1 MFQVLQ
7 LYLTEKH
14 DNFVKCA
21 VSPGIMSRIEVTH
34 ITYWFD
40 SKWGGA
46 WLVLKYTLSFNL
58 WSFSMLVIH
67 SSTLTVPNNSQSFQS
82 ALLALF
88 YNNLT
93 QAGDNWERERER
105 ASIEKIAPL
114 DCSVCTVFLNRDSCG
129 TKSNV
134 GGSTFGQFF
143 LCHTREQAKQANRNK
158 SFKTSPPWTLFE
170 FLPPDFCL
178 EYLFWFHRMTV
189 YKLQLK

>member
-93 QAGDNWERERER
+93 QAGDNWERERE
-105 ASIEKIAPL
+105 SINWENSPSWL
-114 DCSVCTVFLNRDSCG
+114 LCVHCFLEQGFMWDQVQCG
-129 TKSNV
+129 
-134 GGSTFGQFF
+134 
-143 LCHTREQAKQANRNK
+143 
-158 SFKTSPPWTLFE
+158 
-170 FLPPDFCL
+170 
-178 EYLFWFHRMTV
+178 WFHFWAIFPMSHKRAG
-189 YKLQLK
+189 